1 MQSPSHTTRRL
12 SGQDWDIRESGPSDA
27 ESTVLLL
34 PGGMC
39 TSVFF
44 EPIMDALGAAPV
56 HVVAATLPGF
66 GRTPHPADFSVESY
80 ASLAGQLAGDV
91 RADIVGGH
99 SLGGNVVLEMAARG
113 EFDGPVLLLSPTFSR
128 ADEARELGVLDR
140 LGAVPGVGQLAWLA
154 MLKAIPK
161 AMGKR
166 FPAER
171 RDALVAGMAN
181 NDPRFCRRGVRAYF
195 EYLDAHGSLV
205 PRLCQS
211 GVTSY
216 VVFGDND
223 EIGLTDEERCG
234 LEACADVTLVTVA
247 DATHGLI
254 IEQPAQIAELILEL
268 IGKKND
274 ASLSRL
280 SRRSPELLRLPQ
292 SVAVLYHGLAR
303 NPAAG
308 ASPLGARQPSL
319 PGMHPWTTP
328 QLAAFLGWAL
338 EQSQHHAAW
347 TLRAPRPRWPDDH
360 ADGVGARQPG
370 AQRDAAGLFA
380 SLFKEARRNDQA
392 GNTKSG
398 VTGHSWPVV
407 CRSHLRRCCVRGLSR
422 RLRTCQR

>member
-66 GRTPHPADFSVESY
+66 GRTPHPADFSVVNY

-223 EIGLTDEERCG
+223 EIGLTDEERSG

-268 IGKKND
+268 IEKKTT
-274 ASLSRL
+274 
-280 SRRSPELLRLPQ
+280 
-292 SVAVLYHGLAR
+292 
-303 NPAAG
+303 
-308 ASPLGARQPSL
+308 
-319 PGMHPWTTP
+319 HP
-328 QLAAFLGWAL
+328 
-338 EQSQHHAAW
+338 
-347 TLRAPRPRWPDDH
+347 
-360 ADGVGARQPG
+360 
-370 AQRDAAGLFA
+370 
-380 SLFKEARRNDQA
+380 
-392 GNTKSG
+392 
-398 VTGHSWPVV
+398 
-407 CRSHLRRCCVRGLSR
+407 
-422 RLRTCQR
+422 

>member
-1 MQSPSHTTRRL
+1 MQSLSHTTRRL

-66 GRTPHPADFSVESY
+66 GRTPHPADFSVENY

-211 GVTSY
+211 GVKSY

-223 EIGLTDEERCG
+223 EIGLTDEERSG

-254 IEQPAQIAELILEL
+254 IEQPAQIAGLILEL
-268 IGKKND
+268 IEKKDD

-280 SRRSPELLRLPQ
+280 SRRRGSGPRPTGRATAHSPAGVR
-292 SVAVLYHGLAR
+292 S
-303 NPAAG
+303 AAG
-308 ASPLGARQPSL
+308 TD
-319 PGMHPWTTP
+319 GMS
-328 QLAAFLGWAL
+328 AGV
-338 EQSQHHAAW
+338 AW
-347 TLRAPRPRWPDDH
+347 
-360 ADGVGARQPG
+360 
-370 AQRDAAGLFA
+370 
-380 SLFKEARRNDQA
+380 
-392 GNTKSG
+392 
-398 VTGHSWPVV
+398 
-407 CRSHLRRCCVRGLSR
+407 
-422 RLRTCQR
+422 